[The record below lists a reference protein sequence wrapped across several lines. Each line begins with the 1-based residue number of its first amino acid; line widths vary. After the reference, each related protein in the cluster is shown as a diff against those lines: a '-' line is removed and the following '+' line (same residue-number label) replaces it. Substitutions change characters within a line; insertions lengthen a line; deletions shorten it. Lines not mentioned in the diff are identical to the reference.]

1 MYYRRKILLSL
12 IQQFGGVIFRTDLQ
26 KLLFLLSQNQNAA
39 YYHFVPHKYGCFS
52 FQANQDILTMIKYNQ
67 IEDIDSKWKVI
78 DSYQYINDLKSEDK
92 NNLISLFNKFKDI
105 KGDSLI
111 KYVYEKYP
119 YYAINSEIASKILN
133 EKNYELV
140 LNNKPSKS
148 KNELFT
154 IGYEGKT
161 VEQYVNQLIKEDI
174 KVLCDVRKNPLSM
187 KYGFSKNQLN
197 HILEKVG
204 IKYLHIPQ
212 LGISSDKRQNL
223 KSLNDYKYLFD
234 EYEQHTLQNSEKE
247 ISELAN
253 LFYKEH
259 RIALTCF
266 EADFHFCHRSR
277 VAEALSKVIGNNI
290 EVQHI

>member
-12 IQQFGGVIFRTDLQ
+12 IQQFGGVIFRTDMQ

-39 YYHFVPHKYGCFS
+39 YYHFVPYKYGCFS

-78 DSYQYINDLKSEDK
+78 DSYQYINDLKNEDK

-148 KNELFT
+148 KSELFT

-277 VAEALSKVIGNNI
+277 AAEALSKVIGNNI